1 MNLLKIKTE
10 ITYKMIKCTLEDLY
24 EFNKINNSVSL
35 KKFKTDTRF
44 GLRVINGIEVTA
56 KNSNQHKLILKS
68 GKNIT
73 ASPDHLF
80 FYKKWKKAKD
90 FKPGDL
96 IETKDGLEYIV
107 SNTLL
112 DEKTDLYDIEVN
124 EVKEFYANEI
134 VSHNST
140 LAKVITFMCY
150 GRVDGANLK
159 DLPNRVNGNLWGK
172 ISLESKKNQ
181 IEIERGINPGIF
193 KVLINGTEY
202 DVAGKSNLQEF
213 LESEIYEIPYHVFKN
228 VIILSINDFKSFITM
243 SPFDKKQIIDRIF
256 GFSVIN
262 QMRELVKNKRK
273 LIIDEIRTFDD
284 EIRTLNESIQSVLV
298 KIEQYEKTSKEK
310 GKSQIAELKA
320 KLVKLNDAR
329 KKLKEANDKTKEKI
343 NTNDNRYKIRAK
355 KESEILTQISEIK
368 RGLKLYNNN
377 TCPTC
382 NSPLDSEF
390 HQHIKSEKENKLK
403 VLEQSHD
410 EIKLEVID
418 IDKKIEN
425 LREQSKHIY
434 VKVGQLESQMSSLKN
449 ELIKLSEGD
458 DESSSHFKELIEE
471 FNKRNDEKKHN
482 KLKSEG
488 EDYYL
493 SILETL
499 LGDEGIKNLAVRS
512 ILPTFNN
519 NILLMAKEM
528 GIPFGIKFD
537 DKFNCSI
544 HHLGNEIS
552 PKTLSTGERKKI
564 DFVIIMALIK
574 MIKIRFSSLN
584 ILFLDEIFSS
594 IDASGVYHIIKI
606 LHETIHDIGL
616 NTFVINHTVL
626 PSEYF
631 DKKIEINNDGGFS
644 ELTVTEIT

>member
-1 MNLLKIKTE
+1 MRINK
-10 ITYKMIKCTLEDLY
+10 LEFKNFASY
-24 EFNKINNSVSL
+24 GNRTQVIEFNKENS
-35 KKFKTDTRF
+35 
-44 GLRVINGIEVTA
+44 
-56 KNSNQHKLILKS
+56 
-68 GKNIT
+68 
-73 ASPDHLF
+73 
-80 FYKKWKKAKD
+80 
-90 FKPGDL
+90 
-96 IETKDGLEYIV
+96 
-107 SNTLL
+107 
-112 DEKTDLYDIEVN
+112 DLYLVLGGN
-124 EVKEFYANEI
+124 GAGK
-134 VSHNST
+134 ST

-172 ISLESKKNQ
+172 ISLESKGNQ
-181 IEIERGINPGIF
+181 IEIERGVNPGIF
-193 KVLINGTEY
+193 KVSINGTDY

-228 VIILSINDFKSFITM
+228 VIILSVNDFKSFITM

-256 GFSVIN
+256 GFTVIN

-273 LIIDEIRTFDD
+273 LVIDEIRTFDD
-284 EIRTLNESIQSVLV
+284 EIRTLDESIQSVLS
-298 KIEQYEKTSKEK
+298 KIKQYEEASKEK
-310 GKSQIAELKA
+310 GATQIAELKG

-329 KKLKEANDKTKEKI
+329 KKLKEANDKTKTRI
-343 NTNDNRYKIRAK
+343 DDNDKTYRTKSK
-355 KESEILTQISEIK
+355 KESEILAQINEVK
-368 RGLKLYNNN
+368 KGLELYNNN

-390 HQHIKSEKENKLK
+390 HQHIKKEKEDSLESLQEKYNKIK
-403 VLEQSHD
+403 EEVSD
-410 EIKLEVID
+410 IDTKLE
-418 IDKKIEN
+418 E
-425 LREQSKHIY
+425 LREQGRQIH
-434 VKVGQLESQMSSLKN
+434 VKVGQLESQMTSLKN
-449 ELIKLSEGD
+449 ELVKLSESD

-471 FNKRNDEKKHN
+471 FDKRNEEKKQG
-482 KLKSEG
+482 KLKREG

-499 LGDEGIKNLAVRS
+499 MGDEGIKNLAVRS

-519 NILLMAKEM
+519 NVLLMAKEM
-528 GIPFGIKFD
+528 GIPFGVKFD

-544 HHLGNEIS
+544 HHLGQEVS

-594 IDASGVYHIIKI
+594 IDSDGVYHIINI
-606 LHETIHDIGL
+606 LHETIQDIGL

-631 DKKIEINNDGGFS
+631 DKKLEITKDAGFS
-644 ELTVTEIT
+644 EFTIESIR